1 MPFSSLQEAATSPVP
16 DGEGCV
22 AWSRWRWTW
31 SSSGGCVVGRI
42 TRRGKSARKPLA
54 GNPHERFEVAG
65 AGNGPVVLGTAPALD
80 PTCVQRR
87 LVCSVGV
94 SPTGVTAR
102 RPVAWIAARKETEWS
117 EAYRQS
123 HHKGW

>member
-1 MPFSSLQEAATSPVP
+1 MGIRQSRRLHHSDQGSPYAS
-16 DGEGCV
+16 DDYQDILTQFRMIG
-22 AWSRWRWTW
+22 SM
-31 SSSGGCVVGRI
+31 S
-42 TRRGKSARKPLA
+42 RRGNCYDNAVMESWFSTVK
-54 GNPHERFEVAG
+54 HELGEHFESCG
-65 AGNGPVVLGTAPALD
+65 S
-80 PTCVQRR
+80 VQSR